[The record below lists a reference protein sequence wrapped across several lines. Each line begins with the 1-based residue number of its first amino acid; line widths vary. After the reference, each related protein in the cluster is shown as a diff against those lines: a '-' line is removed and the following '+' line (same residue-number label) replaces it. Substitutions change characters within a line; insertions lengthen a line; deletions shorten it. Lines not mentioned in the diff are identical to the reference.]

1 MSTLRSTL
9 LGAEALAAL
18 ALPATGI
25 ATSSTPQP
33 PLDTVCGAVPE
44 GLSLLVPHTGGVVAT
59 NSAGAELLDAPIAA
73 GPNLAVR
80 GPDGTVW
87 VEAAPGGRFGV
98 DRIPPSGPAALV
110 VEGEVALTGVGWLG
124 GRSAAA
130 VIDANGTATPDQ
142 PDGFGTVTAAFADG
156 SRTDV
161 SEAAGWEW
169 GVNSATIGA
178 DRLLER
184 GTSEGYEW
192 FAAYGPG
199 GEPLDDWSLPNEEQP
214 DQPPDRW
221 WPVPAIAGDGSQPVL
236 SWIEPMT
243 PTSWQLVVIDPL
255 TGAETMRVDLGEI
268 GEVPVHADFDGRFW
282 VGTFADTQDAE
293 TGEWQPARIVAVD
306 TSSATPAPVDV
317 ACPPGATG
325 TIDRLGV
332 PVPVTPPTT
341 PPPTTTAPA
350 TTQPATAGQCGEYVF
365 TDFAYPIRKCEQ
377 GWDVMLTQRM
387 LVERGYDI
395 EADGFFGPAT
405 EQAVRSFQ
413 GDAGLAV
420 DGLVGPNT
428 WAALYTDQPGAFD
441 GDGSGTIDPWE
452 VPADC
457 IEEGNEV
464 VCAGESTD

>member
-1 MSTLRSTL
+1 MSTRRSTL
-9 LGAEALAAL
+9 LGAAGALAAL

-25 ATSSTPQP
+25 ATASTPRP
-33 PLDTVCGAVPE
+33 HSRSAPCAARFPKG
-44 GLSLLVPHTGGVVAT
+44 SICSIPHTGGVVAT

-87 VEAAPGGRFGV
+87 VEAAPGGTFGV
-98 DRIPPSGPAALV
+98 YRIPPGGPAALV

-130 VIDANGTATPDQ
+130 VIDANGTASPDD
-142 PDGFGTVTAAFADG
+142 PDGFGAVSAAFADG
-156 SRTDV
+156 SRIDV

-214 DQPPDRW
+214 DVPPDRW
-221 WPVPAIAGDGSQPVL
+221 WPVPATAVDGSQPVL
-236 SWIEPMT
+236 SWVEPMT

-282 VGTFADTQDAE
+282 VGTFADTEDAE

-306 TSSATPAPVDV
+306 TSSAAPTPIDI
-317 ACPPGATG
+317 ACPPGRPARSTVSG
-325 TIDRLGV
+325 SRL
-332 PVPVTPPTT
+332 
-341 PPPTTTAPA
+341 
-350 TTQPATAGQCGEYVF
+350 
-365 TDFAYPIRKCEQ
+365 R
-377 GWDVMLTQRM
+377 
-387 LVERGYDI
+387 
-395 EADGFFGPAT
+395 
-405 EQAVRSFQ
+405 
-413 GDAGLAV
+413 
-420 DGLVGPNT
+420 
-428 WAALYTDQPGAFD
+428 
-441 GDGSGTIDPWE
+441 
-452 VPADC
+452 
-457 IEEGNEV
+457 
-464 VCAGESTD
+464 